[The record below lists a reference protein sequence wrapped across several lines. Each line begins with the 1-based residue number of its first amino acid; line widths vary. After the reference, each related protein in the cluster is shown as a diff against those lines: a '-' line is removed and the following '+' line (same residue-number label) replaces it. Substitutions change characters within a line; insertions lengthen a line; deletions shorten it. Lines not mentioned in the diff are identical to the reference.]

1 MPQVYKT
8 DQAGETAQL
17 FIQFIM
23 MQHQQALFALGRH
36 PNPPPQAPPANPQ
49 LAKVFIDQLGMIK
62 TKTQGNLSAEEER
75 VLESALSELRLKY
88 VEVTGGAQQ

>member
-1 MPQVYKT
+1 MPQVYKS

-17 FIQFIM
+17 FIQFVM

-49 LAKVFIDQLGMIK
+49 LAKIFIDQLGMIK
-62 TKTQGNLSAEEER
+62 TKTLGNLSAEETQ
-75 VLESALSELRLKY
+75 VLDSALSELRLKY
-88 VEVTGGAQQ
+88 IEVTGGDQQ